1 MGDRSWLKDAAV
13 VLGASV
19 IIALFAHLSIPLP
32 FTPVP
37 ISTQSHVVLL
47 LACLLGSKKG
57 SLAVLTFIAQGA
69 IGFPVFG
76 GGASGIMNLA
86 GPRGGY
92 LLGWVVAA
100 YAVGFIMERLSNRT
114 PYRVFAAM
122 GLGNLVIYLFGL
134 PWLSRFV
141 GWQNA
146 FVMGMLPFLIGD
158 MLKLVIV
165 TRSLKGLRFF
175 N

>member
-1 MGDRSWLKDAAV
+1 MATNYSYVIDQTVGDRSWLKDAAV

-76 GGASGIMNLA
+76 GEH
-86 GPRGGY
+86 
-92 LLGWVVAA
+92 LG
-100 YAVGFIMERLSNRT
+100 S
-114 PYRVFAAM
+114 
-122 GLGNLVIYLFGL
+122 
-134 PWLSRFV
+134 
-141 GWQNA
+141 
-146 FVMGMLPFLIGD
+146 
-158 MLKLVIV
+158 
-165 TRSLKGLRFF
+165 
-175 N
+175 